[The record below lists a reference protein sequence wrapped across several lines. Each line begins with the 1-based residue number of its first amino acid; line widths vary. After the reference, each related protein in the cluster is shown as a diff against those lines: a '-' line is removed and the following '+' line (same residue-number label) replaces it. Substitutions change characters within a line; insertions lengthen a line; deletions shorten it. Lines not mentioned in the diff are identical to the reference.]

1 MQPIHQRKT
10 CGVSK
15 TFTSP
20 NNAAPRKHGRIIQTN
35 QKRLPY
41 ATGTIEKLPDS
52 VKILNL
58 YNRHTIVQSHI
69 KTKDCKYP
77 VVYRQV
83 KHVLYTN

>member
-1 MQPIHQRKT
+1 MQHIHQRRT

-20 NNAAPRKHGRIIQTN
+20 NNAAPHKHGRSIQTN
-35 QKRLPY
+35 QKLLPY

-52 VKILNL
+52 VTILKI
-58 YNRHTIVQSHI
+58 YNRHTIVQSHK
-69 KTKDCKYP
+69 KTKDCKYR

-83 KHVLYTN
+83 KHRLYTN